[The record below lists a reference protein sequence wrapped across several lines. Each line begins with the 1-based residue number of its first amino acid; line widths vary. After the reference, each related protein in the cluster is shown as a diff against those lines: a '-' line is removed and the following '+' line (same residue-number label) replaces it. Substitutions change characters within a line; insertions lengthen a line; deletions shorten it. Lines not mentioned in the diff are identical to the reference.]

1 MAEELGSHAAGLLVD
16 EAWAAYEEGRFQQA
30 VAAASRV
37 LPAAEVMDDPVLLVR
52 ALNVEAASLQMMGD
66 YTAALARYTRI
77 LGLAEDPSARGR
89 LDEPMAAWTV
99 ASAYWNWVDAA
110 QYVPGIGVRDLF
122 GVLDAAERWLAVTG
136 HRDWR
141 AGVLLQ
147 RALVHK
153 RLGEMD
159 AAVAAAQ
166 EALALETQHPDAP
179 GYTLNAY
186 RYILAG
192 SLRDAGR
199 AAEAV
204 PHYQA
209 VLADPAANPMDRQVA
224 HVGLAWCALGAG
236 DVAAGRREA
245 RAAVLLAESLGDDAL
260 CLSFEVLAAACRA
273 AGDLDAAGEVASR
286 YLAAARRVGGHDRP
300 YHAVRIAADIALDR
314 GDLDTARVL
323 VGELDEHAA
332 ALDAATGNSVFTQDS
347 AQLHQRLDTLA
358 DPRPG

>member
-1 MAEELGSHAAGLLVD
+1 
-16 EAWAAYEEGRFQQA
+16 
-30 VAAASRV
+30 
-37 LPAAEVMDDPVLLVR
+37 MDDPVLLVR
-52 ALNVEAASLQMMGD
+52 ALNVEASSLQLMGD
-66 YTAALARYTRI
+66 TTAALARYTRI
-77 LGLAEDPSARGR
+77 LGLAEDSSTRGR

-99 ASAYWNWVDAA
+99 ASAYSNWVDAA

-147 RALVHK
+147 RALVHN

-186 RYILAG
+186 RYILAAI
-192 SLRDAGR
+192 LRDAGR
-199 AAEAV
+199 PVEAV
-204 PHYQA
+204 PHCQA
-209 VLADPAANPMDRQVA
+209 VLADPEANPLDRRAA

-260 CLSFEVLAAACRA
+260 CLSFEVLAEACRA
-273 AGDLDAAGEVASR
+273 AGDLPRAPARAQPGWPSWA
-286 YLAAARRVGGHDRP
+286 AAARPRR
-300 YHAVRIAADIALDR
+300 A
-314 GDLDTARVL
+314 ARV
-323 VGELDEHAA
+323 
-332 ALDAATGNSVFTQDS
+332 S
-347 AQLHQRLDTLA
+347 AR
-358 DPRPG
+358 RR